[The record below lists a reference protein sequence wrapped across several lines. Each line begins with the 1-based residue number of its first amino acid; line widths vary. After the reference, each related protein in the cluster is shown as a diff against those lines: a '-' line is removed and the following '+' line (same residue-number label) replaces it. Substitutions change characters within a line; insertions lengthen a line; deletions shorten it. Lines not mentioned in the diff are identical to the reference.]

1 VIGRARGGARLLVVT
16 AVRAEQQAVLSGLSH
31 QDGRVSV
38 EVGGVGPAMAAA
50 STARLLALAEAA
62 GTPYAAVISAG
73 IAGGLTAEPGAIVLG
88 TRAIAADLGSASPDG
103 FLSVDELGFG
113 TSTVEC
119 DEAWVDGLRRE
130 LPIAVAGDI
139 LTVST
144 VTGTQARAAELKSR
158 HPAAVAEGMEGY
170 GVGIAAV
177 LATLAFAEIRTISNP
192 VGPRDRA
199 NWRIDEALAALT
211 TAARALE
218 LTVRAVASGT

>member
-1 VIGRARGGARLLVVT
+1 VIGRARAGARLLVVT
-16 AVRAEQQAVLSGLSH
+16 AVKAEQQAVLRGLSH
-31 QDGRVSV
+31 QDGRISV

-73 IAGGLTAEPGAIVLG
+73 IAGGLGAEAGAIVLG
-88 TRAIAADLGSASPDG
+88 TRAVAADLGSDSPDG
-103 FLSVDELGFG
+103 FLSVEELGFG

-119 DEAWVDGLRRE
+119 DSGLVAGLRQE
-130 LPIAVAGDI
+130 LPSAVAGEI

-144 VTGTQARAAELKSR
+144 VTGTHTRAAELTSR

-170 GVGIAAV
+170 GVAIAAV
-177 LATLAFAEIRTISNP
+177 LATIAFAEVRTISNP

-218 LTVRAVASGT
+218 AAVRAVASAT